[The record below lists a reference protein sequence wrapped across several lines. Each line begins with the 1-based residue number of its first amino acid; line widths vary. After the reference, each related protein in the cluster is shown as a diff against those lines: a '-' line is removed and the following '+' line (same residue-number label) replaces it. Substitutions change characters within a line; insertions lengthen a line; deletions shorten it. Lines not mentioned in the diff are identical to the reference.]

1 MKSEIVYHFF
11 EKLQPDNLSFLYQGA
26 FNDEITD
33 HIIDLSEYNLNNKGE
48 AVYLSNRVSF
58 LMAECFQNIVRH
70 GDKPTKKADKK
81 AGLFV
86 TRNIGRAFFI
96 TSGNL
101 IDNAEIP
108 ELKRKLEQ
116 INKLGKDELKML
128 YLSVLGSERQ
138 DSKTGAGLGL
148 IEMARRSG
156 QSLDYTF
163 IKINDTHSF
172 FYLQIKLISASQ
184 KIQPKQHK
192 LPLSL
197 AGNLHALMSKH
208 DILIVQKG
216 DFAKETVLPVLKMIE
231 DTITEQVRMQKMR
244 KKTFHL
250 LVEILQNVGKHSLK
264 VDNNRSGIFLMYQ
277 QKGNFKISTG
287 NYIASK
293 GVPALQMH
301 LSKLNSLSRDELVEL
316 YKQTLKEGK
325 VTHKG
330 GAGLGLIDIARE
342 SSTKLEFDFIEI
354 DKNKH
359 FFILQAQF

>member
-1 MKSEIVYHFF
+1 MKSEIVYNFF

-70 GDKPTKKADKK
+70 GDKPTKKANKK

-116 INKLGKDELKML
+116 INKLGKDELKIL

-156 QSLDYTF
+156 QSLDYNF
-163 IKINDTHSF
+163 IKLNDTHSF
-172 FYLQIKLISASQ
+172 FYLQIKLISASE
-184 KIQPKQHK
+184 KNQPKQHE

-208 DILIVQKG
+208 DVLIVQKG

-231 DTITEQVRMQKMR
+231 DTITEQARMQKMR

-264 VDNNRSGIFLMYQ
+264 VDGNRSGIFVMCQ
-277 QKGNFKISTG
+277 EKGKFKISTG
-287 NYIASK
+287 NYISTAQ
-293 GVPALQMH
+293 VPALQKH
-301 LSKLNSLSRDELVEL
+301 LDKLNSMSQEELVEL
-316 YKQTLKEGK
+316 YKHTLKEGK
-325 VTHKG
+325 VTHMG

-342 SSTKLEFDFIEI
+342 SASQLEYDFFKV
-354 DKNKH
+354 DNQKQ
-359 FFILQAQF
+359 FFTLQARF